1 MAFRCIYLYAG
12 FVSFSVSLSRTH
24 DCPTEQIKNSI
35 RSSVRKQRI
44 DSLSLSIVSFLL
56 IALSRCRQFSW
67 AAMHA
72 QVPMVANMPGSS
84 ARCIEQPDGG
94 AR

>member
-12 FVSFSVSLSRTH
+12 FVSFSVSIPRTH

-44 DSLSLSIVSFLL
+44 DSLSLSINCLVSTDR
-56 IALSRCRQFSW
+56 IKS
-67 AAMHA
+67 M
-72 QVPMVANMPGSS
+72 S
-84 ARCIEQPDGG
+84 AI
-94 AR
+94 